1 MIVDVADL
9 IFLLVV
15 VAFFA
20 VALAVVAACDRIA
33 AADRAEDQ
41 PVVQPGDAP

>member
-1 MIVDVADL
+1 MGSVADL
-9 IFLLVV
+9 IFVLAV

-33 AADRAEDQ
+33 SDDHGERDADIE
-41 PVVQPGDAP
+41 PEGTP

>member
-1 MIVDVADL
+1 MGSVADL

-20 VALAVVAACDRIA
+20 VALTVVAACDRIA
-33 AADRAEDQ
+33 SADRSEH
-41 PVVQPGDAP
+41 DADPRPEGTS

>member
-1 MIVDVADL
+1 MGAVADL

-15 VAFFA
+15 GAFFG

-33 AADRAEDQ
+33 ESDRTEHEPDL
-41 PVVQPGDAP
+41 QPGGTP